1 MMARLE
7 DGPAPI
13 AAGDAPTHPVMTGAG
28 KTTVRLEAHIEHAGK
43 MLHRVRV
50 QNVGFLEERL
60 RARHEPGVQ
69 VEQLEDEAKKVRQ
82 REFVF
87 YSDEPA
93 FLGGDDEHPA
103 PLEYFAAGIGT

>member
-1 MMARLE
+1 MS
-7 DGPAPI
+7 
-13 AAGDAPTHPVMTGAG
+13 HPVITGAG
-28 KTTVRLEAHIEHAGK
+28 KTTVRLEAHVEHAGK

-50 QNVGFLEERL
+50 ENVGFLEERL

-69 VEQLEDEAKKVRQ
+69 VDMDQEVQKVRQ